1 MIEIAFDDI
10 EGLLA
15 AATEEWSGWGPEFEM
30 TQEKIDAFAELTGD
44 HQWIHVDEDRAK
56 EEMPGSKTIAHGYL
70 TLSMTPT
77 MTADFVKFENLE
89 KAINY
94 GLNKVRFTNMVPV
107 NSRVRARS
115 EVLKVRQR
123 AGATQVIAQTTV
135 EIENEDKPACV
146 AETVSFYYFQ

>member
-1 MIEIAFDDI
+1 M
-10 EGLLA
+10 
-15 AATEEWSGWGPEFEM
+15 
-30 TQEKIDAFAELTGD
+30 
-44 HQWIHVDEDRAK
+44 
-56 EEMPGSKTIAHGYL
+56 
-70 TLSMTPT
+70 
-77 MTADFVKFENLE
+77 
-89 KAINY
+89 
-94 GLNKVRFTNMVPV
+94 NMVPV

>member
-1 MIEIAFDDI
+1 MD
-10 EGLLA
+10 
-15 AATEEWSGWGPEFEM
+15 EE
-30 TQEKIDAFAELTGD
+30 
-44 HQWIHVDEDRAK
+44 RAK
-56 EEMPGSKTIAHGYL
+56 AEMPGSQTIAHGYL
-70 TLSMTPT
+70 TLSMTPS
-77 MTADFVKFENLE
+77 MTSDFVEFQNLE
-89 KAINY
+89 RAINY
-94 GLNKVRFTNMVPV
+94 GVNKVRFMNMVPV